1 MRIKSQIQN
10 KVRWQVQDQTQITDQ
25 VTAPVWEQTI
35 DQTWAPI
42 THHILIQ
49 VSRSVQIDIQ
59 KLCGQLTG

>member
-1 MRIKSQIQN
+1 MQIKSQIQN

-25 VTAPVWEQTI
+25 VTAPIWEQTI
-35 DQTWAPI
+35 AQTWAPI